1 MEGRYADLIDKLKN
15 IEKNIDDY
23 WRENNIIEKVLNR
36 GRKKFYFLDGPP
48 YVTGSIHIGTAWN
61 KIIKDMIL
69 RLKRMQGYKVWSK
82 PGYDTHG
89 LPIENAVEKD
99 LGITNKK
106 QIIEMGIDKF
116 NEKCKE
122 LVKKTIKKQTKQFMD
137 LSIWM
142 DWDNYYATYENEY
155 ISRTWFVIKQAYE
168 KGLLGEELRVFHWC
182 PRCETVLSDH
192 EVAMGYEEKESP
204 SIYVKFKVKDREDL
218 YLLIWTTTPWTLP
231 SNTAVMAHPDKIY
244 YIVKEEKKKEK
255 YIIIEDRFEDL
266 FDESKYEIIKKV
278 KGEELYNFQYVNP
291 LENHIHLLKELKNG
305 KKVVLSREYVSPEE
319 GTGLVHAAPSH
330 GKEDFEIAKRYGL
343 PIINIVNGEG
353 KFTEEAGK
361 YKGMYVFDAE
371 NIIIND
377 LEKDGAIFKRE
388 KIIHKYP
395 HCWRCHTPLI
405 LRATRQWVI
414 YFSKLKD
421 KMLNENRNVNW
432 VPDWAGKERFSKWL
446 ETARDWVISR
456 QRYWGTP
463 LPIWRC
469 KSCKE
474 IRVIGSVK
482 ELEEE
487 GYKLVD
493 LHRPFIDKIIL
504 KCKKCNGEMHREPDV
519 LDVWI
524 DSGAAS
530 WASIGYPDDIKLFN
544 YLWPIDFITEGHDQ
558 TRGWF
563 YSLLALAILTFDETP
578 YKTVLMH
585 GYALDE
591 FGREMH
597 KHLGNVIPPE
607 EVINRY
613 GIDLFRAFLLKH
625 PPWEDLKISYKKIEG
640 ESKILNIMFNVF
652 DFFDTYA
659 SIDNFKF
666 DKDILKNKYNDLF
679 EEDKWIL
686 SLFEKTVRD
695 INQSLEKYHIHMLMK
710 NLEYFITEVLS
721 RRYIKLIRRR
731 VWLEENVW
739 EKITVYIT
747 MFHILKK
754 ITLMLAPVLPHIAE
768 YLYQE
773 IIKKYDINAEESVH
787 LDGWPREIDEFID
800 MEIIEKYNNFWVLLS
815 IIDSIRYSKGIK
827 KRQPLEAIY
836 ISGASYDRLSDRQI
850 YLLKEMAN
858 VNDLRRLDR
867 LEISNFIDFKLRIKD
882 KVLGPI
888 LREKLP
894 IVKRLIEQLPSTKV
908 IELLDKGY
916 IEVKDKSIGT
926 LRVDLSNVDIIEEE
940 RPGYSFKKTDFGY
953 VILDIKINRRNLL
966 RGLAREIVRRIQL
979 MRKEINL
986 DVMDKIV
993 IYISTNDT
1001 DILEAVKKEEKYILY
1016 ETRGHNINI
1025 VKKFDKSY
1033 FVKKWEIDGVI
1044 VYIGIR
1050 KIDAH

>member
-1 MEGRYADLIDKLKN
+1 M
-15 IEKNIDDY
+15 
-23 WRENNIIEKVLNR
+23 
-36 GRKKFYFLDGPP
+36 
-48 YVTGSIHIGTAWN
+48 
-61 KIIKDMIL
+61 
-69 RLKRMQGYKVWSK
+69 
-82 PGYDTHG
+82 
-89 LPIENAVEKD
+89 
-99 LGITNKK
+99 
-106 QIIEMGIDKF
+106 
-116 NEKCKE
+116 
-122 LVKKTIKKQTKQFMD
+122 
-137 LSIWM
+137 
-142 DWDNYYATYENEY
+142 
-155 ISRTWFVIKQAYE
+155 
-168 KGLLGEELRVFHWC
+168 
-182 PRCETVLSDH
+182 
-192 EVAMGYEEKESP
+192 
-204 SIYVKFKVKDREDL
+204 
-218 YLLIWTTTPWTLP
+218 
-231 SNTAVMAHPDKIY
+231 
-244 YIVKEEKKKEK
+244 
-255 YIIIEDRFEDL
+255 
-266 FDESKYEIIKKV
+266 
-278 KGEELYNFQYVNP
+278 
-291 LENHIHLLKELKNG
+291 
-305 KKVVLSREYVSPEE
+305 
-319 GTGLVHAAPSH
+319 
-330 GKEDFEIAKRYGL
+330 
-343 PIINIVNGEG
+343 
-353 KFTEEAGK
+353 
-361 YKGMYVFDAE
+361 
-371 NIIIND
+371 
-377 LEKDGAIFKRE
+377 
-388 KIIHKYP
+388 
-395 HCWRCHTPLI
+395 
-405 LRATRQWVI
+405 
-414 YFSKLKD
+414 
-421 KMLNENRNVNW
+421 
-432 VPDWAGKERFSKWL
+432 
-446 ETARDWVISR
+446 
-456 QRYWGTP
+456 
-463 LPIWRC
+463 
-469 KSCKE
+469 
-474 IRVIGSVK
+474 
-482 ELEEE
+482 
-487 GYKLVD
+487 
-493 LHRPFIDKIIL
+493 
-504 KCKKCNGEMHREPDV
+504 
-519 LDVWI
+519 
-524 DSGAAS
+524 
-530 WASIGYPDDIKLFN
+530 
-544 YLWPIDFITEGHDQ
+544 
-558 TRGWF
+558 
-563 YSLLALAILTFDETP
+563 
-578 YKTVLMH
+578 
-585 GYALDE
+585 
-591 FGREMH
+591 
-597 KHLGNVIPPE
+597 
-607 EVINRY
+607 
-613 GIDLFRAFLLKH
+613 
-625 PPWEDLKISYKKIEG
+625 
-640 ESKILNIMFNVF
+640 
-652 DFFDTYA
+652 
-659 SIDNFKF
+659 
-666 DKDILKNKYNDLF
+666 
-679 EEDKWIL
+679 
-686 SLFEKTVRD
+686 FEKTVRD

-836 ISGASYDRLSDRQI
+836 VSGASYDRLSDRQI